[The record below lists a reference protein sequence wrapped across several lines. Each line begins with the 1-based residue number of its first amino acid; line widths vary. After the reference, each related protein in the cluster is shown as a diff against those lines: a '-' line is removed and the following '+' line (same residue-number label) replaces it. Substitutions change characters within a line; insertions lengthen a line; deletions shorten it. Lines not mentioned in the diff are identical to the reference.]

1 MTKADIEA
9 KIKIIE
15 NSDEGRNPERKKNA
29 IKQLQE
35 ALKQFNPTKTN
46 TTNL

>member
-15 NSDEGRNPERKKNA
+15 NSDEGRNLGRKETA

-35 ALKQFNPTKTN
+35 ALTQFN
-46 TTNL
+46 TTNINNLDL

>member
-15 NSDEGRNPERKKNA
+15 NSDEGRNPERKETA

-35 ALKQFNPTKTN
+35 ALKHFN
-46 TTNL
+46 TTT